1 MPSTL
6 PPHICRI
13 RYASPHMHPHSS
25 PTMLPCHRCVVL
37 LALIFGGSAEFITS
51 SSSSSTAEA
60 GGDPHEGAD
69 AGGAPYYLL
78 DPAAFSAVL
87 GDDQEWALSNIPLF
101 EAANATLQQ
110 VYYFRWRSFKSHIH
124 PTTPARADGIDWVVT
139 EVRARLL
146 RPTRSPRLLAAH
158 P

>member
-1 MPSTL
+1 MSVPRCHGAL
-6 PPHICRI
+6 PRPLRPGH
-13 RYASPHMHPHSS
+13 HS
-25 PTMLPCHRCVVL
+25 VVL
-37 LALIFGGSAEFITS
+37 LCLILCGSAEFIVN
-51 SSSSSTAEA
+51 SSSTAEA
-60 GGDPHEGAD
+60 GGDPYEGAD